1 MFIVYGLEYGA
12 TNMSKAKRG
21 GKVSAHSSHQS
32 SSRGGGGVEI
42 SPTITNMLEELKQLI
57 KKTQV
62 GVVTTD
68 N

>member
-1 MFIVYGLEYGA
+1 
-12 TNMSKAKRG
+12 MSKAKRG

-42 SPTITNMLEELKQLI
+42 SPTIANMLEELKQLI

>member
-1 MFIVYGLEYGA
+1 
-12 TNMSKAKRG
+12 MSKAKRG

-32 SSRGGGGVEI
+32 SSRGGGGGGGVEI

>member
-1 MFIVYGLEYGA
+1 
-12 TNMSKAKRG
+12 MSKAKRG

-32 SSRGGGGVEI
+32 SSRGGGGGGGGVEI

>member
-1 MFIVYGLEYGA
+1 
-12 TNMSKAKRG
+12 MSKAKRG

-32 SSRGGGGVEI
+32 SSRGGGGGGGVEI
-42 SPTITNMLEELKQLI
+42 SPTIANMLEELKQLI

>member
-1 MFIVYGLEYGA
+1 
-12 TNMSKAKRG
+12 MSKAKRG

-32 SSRGGGGVEI
+32 SSRGGGGGGVEI
-42 SPTITNMLEELKQLI
+42 SPTIANMLEELKQLV

>member
-1 MFIVYGLEYGA
+1 
-12 TNMSKAKRG
+12 MSKAKRG

-32 SSRGGGGVEI
+32 SSRGGGGGGVEI
-42 SPTITNMLEELKQLI
+42 SPTIANMLEELKQLI

>member
-1 MFIVYGLEYGA
+1 
-12 TNMSKAKRG
+12 MSKAKRG

-32 SSRGGGGVEI
+32 SSRGGGGGVEI